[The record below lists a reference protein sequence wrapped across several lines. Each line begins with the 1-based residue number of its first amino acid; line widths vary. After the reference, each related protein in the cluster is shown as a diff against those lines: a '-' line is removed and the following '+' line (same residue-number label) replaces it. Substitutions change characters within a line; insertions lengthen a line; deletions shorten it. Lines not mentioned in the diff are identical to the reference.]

1 VTGSERSGEA
11 GHQLAQPGGR
21 ADEGGMTVQVLPVT
35 ESAPVRPLV
44 KAPVPRKRGW
54 VFHAVMIPLT
64 LLWIAPMIFV
74 LGLAFRS
81 FADISVNG
89 TAALPSTFTFDG
101 FRTAFGTGSM
111 GRALWIS
118 AQVTVP
124 AVILSL
130 FLASLAAYAL
140 SRYRIPG
147 RRAILLTMLAGN
159 LLPPQI
165 LLIPVARIT
174 ESLGVYDTLV
184 GLIAIHVGFG
194 LGFYTFVL
202 HGFMRSIPAELTEAA
217 RIDGAGPIAIYARI
231 IMPLCRPSLAALAA
245 LATTWIFNDLIWSI
259 TVLRTEAKLPVTAA
273 LLNLQGGYVS
283 NWNVVAAAS
292 LIAAVPT
299 AIVFFAFQRHFVS
312 GLLVGSNK

>member
-1 VTGSERSGEA
+1 MTATALADV
-11 GHQLAQPGGR
+11 AQP
-21 ADEGGMTVQVLPVT
+21 T
-35 ESAPVRPLV
+35 SAPPPASRG
-44 KAPVPRKRGW
+44 RRRRGW
-54 VFHAVMIPLT
+54 VFHAVLAPLT
-64 LLWIAPMIFV
+64 LIWVAPMIFV
-74 LGLAFRS
+74 VVLAFRS
-81 FADISVNG
+81 FDDISQNG
-89 TAALPSTFTFDG
+89 TSAWPKSFTFDG
-101 FRTAFGTGSM
+101 FSTALGAGSM
-111 GRALWIS
+111 GRAMWTSI
-118 AQVTVP
+118 QVTVP
-124 AVILSL
+124 AVVLSL
-130 FLASLAAYAL
+130 LLASMAAYAL
-140 SRYRIPG
+140 SRYAIPG
-147 RRAILLTMLAGN
+147 RRAVLLTMLAGN

-202 HGFMRSIPAELTEAA
+202 HGFMRSIPGELTEAA
-217 RIDGAGPIAIYARI
+217 RIDGAGPVQIYARI

-245 LATTWIFNDLIWSI
+245 LATTWIFNDLIWAI

-292 LIAAVPT
+292 IVAAVPT

-312 GLLVGSNK
+312 GLLMGSSK